1 MARGLQR
8 HVATIELPPKSTI
21 VESQEPVAV
30 VLPTQSSTAIVK
42 ASAESQCA
50 SYSPGFAST
59 QAPAPT
65 SNPQG
70 QRINITVPP
79 GKPSQPLQGKSST
92 LAGVR
97 VGESQAESA
106 PREVAASPARE
117 FREIP
122 PPMSVLTALAQA
134 RNNTQIPDG
143 ALVMQDMDVTICN
156 SESVAEMFRCLQA
169 ENAAS
174 ILSISD
180 GLKCHF
186 RYRRQWNGDLILWI
200 EPYMLGDTAAFSGGH
215 FFLKG
220 WVQRN
225 LGFGVV
231 QPSFYRNEIYSHLN
245 FTQAATAPTRV
256 HDGMSPINSD
266 TGNGISSARNIDGAT
281 DNTEQNVNGVL
292 IVRGAFLEIV
302 PCSRAALKNLAYSFV
317 IDSSKEKVEQGLRCS
332 FSLNESKGSNKTGG
346 TELDLAVRRPVSTED
361 KDFEKAT
368 RFLRAWALRAMQ
380 NTPCKPSTFLVC
392 PEGLFIL
399 GKSPP
404 VIPANDVSEKRSGDR
419 ENTRSSFNASDLD
432 LLLSEETAKVCPSL
446 FVKSNLST
454 DWV

>member
-1 MARGLQR
+1 
-8 HVATIELPPKSTI
+8 
-21 VESQEPVAV
+21 
-30 VLPTQSSTAIVK
+30 
-42 ASAESQCA
+42 
-50 SYSPGFAST
+50 
-59 QAPAPT
+59 
-65 SNPQG
+65 
-70 QRINITVPP
+70 
-79 GKPSQPLQGKSST
+79 
-92 LAGVR
+92 
-97 VGESQAESA
+97 
-106 PREVAASPARE
+106 
-117 FREIP
+117 
-122 PPMSVLTALAQA
+122 MSVLTALARA
-134 RNNTQIPDG
+134 RNSTQIPDG
-143 ALVMQDMDVTICN
+143 AVVMQNMDVTICN
-156 SESVAEMFRCLQA
+156 SESVAQMFRCLQA

-174 ILSISD
+174 ISSISD

-186 RYRRQWNGDLILWI
+186 RYRRQWNGDLMLWI
-200 EPYMLGDTAAFSGGH
+200 EPYILGDTAAFSGGH

-231 QPSFYRNEIYSHLN
+231 QPSFYRNEIYSHHN
-245 FTQAATAPTRV
+245 FKQAAMATATASTRV
-256 HDGMSPINSD
+256 HDGMSPTNPD
-266 TGNGISSARNIDGAT
+266 TRSGVSSARNVDGAT

-317 IDSSKEKVEQGLRCS
+317 IDSSKEKVEQRLRCS
-332 FSLNESKGSNKTGG
+332 FSLSESQGPNKTGE

-361 KDFEKAT
+361 KEFEKAT

-392 PEGLFIL
+392 PEGLFII

-404 VIPANDVSEKRSGDR
+404 GIPANGVSEKRSGDR

-432 LLLSEETAKVCPSL
+432 LLLSEETAKVCLSL
-446 FVKSNLST
+446 FVKPNLST